1 MIKAD
6 KLQDAEYG
14 SAAVM
19 DGYRRLCYAVLIQGI
34 KDFRSLT
41 SPREVLEVLDFV
53 LNDAPLWLRA
63 IDESERQFDY
73 ENFIYKVV
81 NFRGRRFKL

>member
-6 KLQDAEYG
+6 KLRGAEYG
-14 SAAVM
+14 SDAVM
-19 DGYRRLCYAVLIQGI
+19 DGYKRLCYAVLIQGI

-73 ENFIYKVV
+73 TDLVYKIV